1 MARFDDSLTSLTP
14 SNSGKPRGFPWRLI
28 LYALVMTGAAG
39 AAGYFA
45 WTYRE
50 RNKDLEA
57 KYGPMQ
63 SDLKDKARIEGELTN
78 CNAGLTQAADQKKQV
93 DGQLARVAKDLNA
106 TQDELTALRAA
117 RAEQEKRMA
126 AIQAIQSE
134 FAKMIDTGQLAV
146 RSRRGS
152 FVLELPSEVLFP
164 SASADLSEKGQ
175 LAVLEVGLILKKFP
189 DRRFLVVGHT
199 DNQALKG
206 SPTFTDNWQ
215 LSTARALT
223 VTRFMVKAGMKPSA
237 LIAAGVGEHDPITDN
252 KDARDR
258 QRNRRIEIQLMPQLS
273 ELPPLPKSIPTD
285 SAPAPAPAPA
295 APAAPAPAAPAPSK

>member
-1 MARFDDSLTSLTP
+1 MARFDDSATSLTP
-14 SNSGKPRGFPWRLI
+14 ASSGKQRGFPWRLI

-63 SDLKDKARIEGELTN
+63 AELKDKTRIQGELAN
-78 CNAGLTQAADQKKQV
+78 CSTGLTQAADQKKQV

-106 TQDELTALRAA
+106 TQDELTALRAQ
-117 RAEQEKRMA
+117 RAEQEKRLA
-126 AIQAIQSE
+126 AIQAIQAE

-175 LAVLEVGLILKKFP
+175 LAVLEVGLILKKFA

-199 DNQALKG
+199 DNVPLKG
-206 SPTFTDNWQ
+206 STTFTDNWQ
-215 LSTARALT
+215 LSTARSLT
-223 VTRFMVKAGMKPSA
+223 VTRFLVKAGMKPSA
-237 LIAAGVGEHDPITDN
+237 LITAGVGEHDPITDN

-273 ELPPLPKSIPTD
+273 ELPPLPKSVPTD
-285 SAPAPAPAPA
+285 AAPAPAPA
-295 APAAPAPAAPAPSK
+295 APAAPAPSK